1 MLLDSTVFEGKRSI
15 DLYLPAW
22 KNRWGG
28 VTNRDNLEKHSSRDK
43 G

>member
-22 KNRWGG
+22 KKTDG
-28 VTNRDNLEKHSSRDK
+28 VTNRDNLQKHSSRDK